1 MGFGWTVGR
10 LDRLIWGASGI
21 AMIQSSPNKF
31 LTLLAVAVASRMGS
45 PAVAETP
52 ERVETLGVYGEDPC
66 PQEHDGAIVV
76 CARKPESER
85 YRIPKELR
93 KKKEVAGSQG
103 WGSRV
108 ETMESVNRQLLP
120 NSCSAIGSNGQTG

>member
-1 MGFGWTVGR
+1 MRISDW
-10 LDRLIWGASGI
+10 
-21 AMIQSSPNKF
+21 SSDVCSSD
-31 LTLLAVAVASRMGS
+31 L
-45 PAVAETP
+45 
-52 ERVETLGVYGEDPC
+52 
-66 PQEHDGAIVV
+66 GAIVV
-76 CARKPESER
+76 CALKPESER

-120 NSCSAIGSNGQTG
+120 NSCSAIGSNGQTGCTQAMLRKWFAERSEERRVGKECVSTCSSRRSPHHKQNKNRLQTSDNKQTQP